1 MDDATRRLG
10 LWKFLAHCLRELWL
24 IIVLMIAV
32 LTFVVSLQTAV
43 ALALSGALFSSI
55 ILWTYFRIRLLKERN
70 S

>member
-1 MDDATRRLG
+1 
-10 LWKFLAHCLRELWL
+10 
-24 IIVLMIAV
+24 MIAV